1 MAGLLERMFSGE
13 KRILNRLEK
22 TADEVMALADSMASL
37 SDDELRGKTDEFKK
51 RYQNGESLDDLKVEA
66 FAVAREA
73 AKRTIGEYPYNVQI
87 MGAAAMH
94 EGDIAEMKTGEG
106 KTLTST
112 MCVYLNALSG
122 EGVHVVTVNEYL
134 AQRDAEWMG
143 QIYRFLGLSVGFNA
157 RAMSAFQKREAYAC
171 DITYT
176 TNSELGFD
184 YLRDNMVTD
193 VKDRVMRGLHVAI
206 VDEVDSILID
216 ESRTPLIISGGA
228 KKTANLYLQA
238 DAFAKRLKSDGYEI
252 DEKTKQIM
260 LTESGVE
267 KAERYFKL
275 DNLYDVDH
283 TQLVH
288 HITQALKANYIMKNE
303 VEYVVQDDE
312 IVIVDTFT
320 GRTMPGRA
328 YSDGLHQ
335 AIEAKEGVPIKEETS
350 TLATITYQNFF
361 RLYDKL
367 AGMTGTAKTEE
378 EEFLDIY
385 NMRVIE
391 IPTNRPVQRQD
402 LPDAIFA
409 KPALKFNALIEE
421 VKRLYDKGQ
430 PVLVGTIS
438 VEASELVHNLLV
450 KAKIPHEVLN
460 AKNHAREAEIIAKA
474 GQVKAV
480 TVATNMAGRGTDIK
494 LSEES
499 RALGGLAVLG
509 SERHE
514 SRRIDNQLRGRSG
527 RQGDPGF
534 SRFYVSLQDELMIRF
549 GGDKFKNLFETLGDA
564 QIESKMVT
572 KSITQAQKRV
582 EGYNYDVRKQLL
594 DYDDV
599 LRKQREIMY
608 EQRNYVLENEDVH
621 GIVRDMMDR
630 VVESVVMAN
639 VDASKHNE
647 VDYESVIQG
656 LEMLGVTPEQ
666 NIKVEEIR
674 GKSSDETASY
684 CAEKLFQLYDDK
696 IKDFREE
703 FKRFEK
709 NIVLRNMDRNW
720 IEHIDMMDKLRN
732 GIHLRAY
739 AQNNPLQAY
748 IEEGYEMFEEMQQRI
763 AREVVFFAM
772 KLEIQRTE
780 TEA

>member
-73 AKRTIGEYPYNVQI
+73 AKRTIGEYPYKVQI

-288 HITQALKANYIMKNE
+288 HITQALKAC
-303 VEYVVQDDE
+303 
-312 IVIVDTFT
+312 VI
-320 GRTMPGRA
+320 
-328 YSDGLHQ
+328 
-335 AIEAKEGVPIKEETS
+335 
-350 TLATITYQNFF
+350 
-361 RLYDKL
+361 
-367 AGMTGTAKTEE
+367 
-378 EEFLDIY
+378 
-385 NMRVIE
+385 
-391 IPTNRPVQRQD
+391 
-402 LPDAIFA
+402 
-409 KPALKFNALIEE
+409 
-421 VKRLYDKGQ
+421 
-430 PVLVGTIS
+430 
-438 VEASELVHNLLV
+438 
-450 KAKIPHEVLN
+450 
-460 AKNHAREAEIIAKA
+460 
-474 GQVKAV
+474 
-480 TVATNMAGRGTDIK
+480 
-494 LSEES
+494 
-499 RALGGLAVLG
+499 
-509 SERHE
+509 
-514 SRRIDNQLRGRSG
+514 
-527 RQGDPGF
+527 
-534 SRFYVSLQDELMIRF
+534 
-549 GGDKFKNLFETLGDA
+549 
-564 QIESKMVT
+564 
-572 KSITQAQKRV
+572 
-582 EGYNYDVRKQLL
+582 
-594 DYDDV
+594 
-599 LRKQREIMY
+599 
-608 EQRNYVLENEDVH
+608 
-621 GIVRDMMDR
+621 
-630 VVESVVMAN
+630 
-639 VDASKHNE
+639 
-647 VDYESVIQG
+647 
-656 LEMLGVTPEQ
+656 
-666 NIKVEEIR
+666 
-674 GKSSDETASY
+674 
-684 CAEKLFQLYDDK
+684 
-696 IKDFREE
+696 
-703 FKRFEK
+703 
-709 NIVLRNMDRNW
+709 
-720 IEHIDMMDKLRN
+720 
-732 GIHLRAY
+732 
-739 AQNNPLQAY
+739 
-748 IEEGYEMFEEMQQRI
+748 
-763 AREVVFFAM
+763 
-772 KLEIQRTE
+772 
-780 TEA
+780 